1 MHDQT
6 KSGLRFH
13 YQQSI
18 YALTHIHV
26 SNHVK
31 YTLNNKCTI
40 FYVHIYRQYPQPKPA
55 DVHPIMDSSARSQC
69 VSPVSGAPLT
79 TAVPHSGSSVDA
91 SSMVASKPHQL
102 TSPDTTREHDAVL
115 EKLRRRRLELKQQR
129 ENVSKTSA
137 VNETKTEV
145 SSQKCIQPA
154 RTTSYSGGM
163 ASQQSAEDL
172 TYVSSGVIC
181 ANCKNKVPLGI
192 KHCNCCGQPMHPMAK
207 HEIERDN
214 TDGRS
219 TTMSPCGTMKTME
232 SEKASSASSSF
243 GLQNMLNLNQF
254 QKDRQHKVILDYIH
268 LQNCPVV

>member
-1 MHDQT
+1 
-6 KSGLRFH
+6 
-13 YQQSI
+13 
-18 YALTHIHV
+18 
-26 SNHVK
+26 
-31 YTLNNKCTI
+31 
-40 FYVHIYRQYPQPKPA
+40 
-55 DVHPIMDSSARSQC
+55 MDSSARSQC
-69 VSPVSGAPLT
+69 VSPLSDAPLT

-91 SSMVASKPHQL
+91 SSMVASKPHQYQL

-163 ASQQSAEDL
+163 ASQWSAEDL
-172 TYVSSGVIC
+172 TYVSSGVLC
-181 ANCKNKVPLGI
+181 ANCKQKVPMGN

-207 HEIERDN
+207 HETERDN

-219 TTMSPCGTMKTME
+219 TTMSPCSTMKTME

-254 QKDRQHKVILDYIH
+254 QKDGQHLSSPKVIGVYIYIIA
-268 LQNCPVV
+268 LLSMYRVLALIM